1 MFSKTPDVRVE
12 QAGCNSPADLVRVEA
27 AALEQLAARL
37 DGPERASF
45 ERVAALLAE
54 ASRNGRRVVLSGIG
68 KSGLIAR
75 KIAATLL
82 STGTPAAFLH
92 PSEALHGD
100 LGLLREG
107 DILLALSYS
116 GETDELLRLLPALA
130 RLKVTLVSM
139 CGNPSSTLALASTHV
154 LNVHV
159 EREACAHQL
168 APTASTTAM
177 LALGDALA
185 IDVMR
190 RIEFRPQDFAELHP
204 GGQLGRRLTMVRLL
218 MHTGDALPVV
228 PPSAPMPQIIHEMSA
243 KRMGMTTV
251 QGGGK
256 LLGVLSDGDLRRLLE
271 RNGPHAFHKTAAE
284 VMNPHPRTVGPGTIA
299 ADALALMEQYK
310 ITALVVTADGTPAG
324 SVLGVVHLHDLW
336 EIAPPSPSRPLS
348 HPPSAEKSTDA
359 RRDEI
364 RYPLSDYDDG
374 RL

>member
-1 MFSKTPDVRVE
+1 MLNDMHNANEAQPRCSTP
-12 QAGCNSPADLVRVEA
+12 GDLVRVEA
-27 AALEQLAARL
+27 EALAQLAARL
-37 DGPERASF
+37 DGTELRVF
-45 ERVAALLAE
+45 EQVAELFATTT
-54 ASRNGRRVVLSGIG
+54 RNGRRVVLTGIG

-82 STGTPAAFLH
+82 STGTPSAFLH

-107 DILLALSYS
+107 DVLVALSYS
-116 GETDELLRLLPALA
+116 GETDELLRLLPALT
-130 RLKVTLVSM
+130 RLKITLVAM
-139 CGNPSSTLALASTHV
+139 CGNPESTLALASTHV
-154 LNVHV
+154 LNVQV

-190 RIEFRPQDFAELHP
+190 RLEFRPQDFAELHP
-204 GGQLGRRLTMVRLL
+204 GGQLGRRLTMVRML
-218 MHTGDALPVV
+218 MHAGASMPAV
-228 PPSAPMPQIIHEMSA
+228 PPSASMPQIIHEMSA

-251 QGGGK
+251 QAAGK

-271 RNGPHAFHKTAAE
+271 RNGPHAFHKTAAD
-284 VMNPHPRTVGPGTIA
+284 VMNTNPRTVGPSTIA
-299 ADALALMEQYK
+299 SDALALMELHK
-310 ITALVVTADGTPAG
+310 ITALVVTADGTPA
-324 SVLGVVHLHDLW
+324 STVLGVVHLHDLW
-336 EIAPPSPSRPLS
+336 EIAPPA
-348 HPPSAEKSTDA
+348 PPMPAPRMSTGEDA
-359 RRDEI
+359 AAGQREEV